1 MADSHPPQGKCP
13 HGKWPV
19 GWLAEHLGAELRGDP
34 ERTVRTI
41 APLGTAGEEELSF
54 LANRRYLPELRATRA
69 GAVIVG
75 PGDVDAC
82 PTTALVLR
90 DPYLGYARAA
100 ALMAEP
106 PAGETGV
113 HPNAVVDPAADLAPH
128 AGVGPLAVV
137 GPGAVI
143 GPRAWVGPGSVVE
156 AEAVI
161 GEETRLVANVTV
173 RRGVRIGARCLVHPG
188 AVIGSDG
195 FGLANDRG
203 RWVKIPQLGSV
214 CVGSDVEIGSNTT
227 IDRGAL
233 RDTVIGDGV
242 KIDNLVQVAHNV
254 VVGDDTAIAG
264 CAAIAGSVR
273 IGARCRIGGAA
284 MISGHLELADD
295 VHVTG
300 GTAVAASI
308 ARGGVWSS
316 GMPAQENRTWRKMWV
331 RMRQL
336 DDFARRLRRLERR
349 GAGEGSGV

>member
-1 MADSHPPQGKCP
+1 MAGRE
-13 HGKWPV
+13 WPL
-19 GWLAEHLGAELRGDP
+19 GWLAERLGATLQGDP

-41 APLGTAGEEELSF
+41 APLDTAGEEDLSF

-75 PGDVDAC
+75 PGDVDTC
-82 PTTALVLR
+82 PTAALVLR

-106 PAGETGV
+106 SAGETGV
-113 HPNAVVDPAADLAPH
+113 HPNAAVDPAAEIAPR

-214 CVGSDVEIGSNTT
+214 RIGSDVEIGSNTT

-242 KIDNLVQVAHNV
+242 KIDNLVQIAHNV
-254 VVGDDTAIAG
+254 VVGADTAIAG
-264 CAAIAGSVR
+264 CAAVAGSVR

-284 MISGHLELADD
+284 MIAGHLELADD
-295 VHVTG
+295 VYVTG
-300 GTAVAASI
+300 GTAVARSI
-308 ARGGVWSS
+308 SEGGVWSS
-316 GMPAQENRTWRKMWV
+316 GMPAQENRTWRKMWA
-331 RMRQL
+331 RMQQL
-336 DDFARRLRRLERR
+336 DDFARRLRRLERP
-349 GAGEGSGV
+349 GGGEGRDV